1 MITRNIK
8 KIIVHCADTKV
19 NQNFD
24 IKDVDQWH
32 KQRGFSMVGYHY
44 YIKLDG
50 TIQEGRNLEQVGAHC
65 KGQNSDSI
73 GICFEGGK
81 NADGS
86 KWDSPLSAQLDA
98 WHTLYQYLCLMFGNL
113 PLKGHYEY
121 SEKSC
126 PNFEI
131 DDYLW

>member
-8 KIIVHCADTKV
+8 QIIVHCADTKV
-19 NQNFD
+19 NQSFD
-24 IKDVDQWH
+24 ITDVDNWH
-32 KQRGFSMVGYHY
+32 KKRGFSMVGYHF

-73 GICFEGGK
+73 GICFEGGL

-86 KWDSPLSAQLDA
+86 KWDGPLSPQLDA
-98 WHTLYQYLCLMFGNL
+98 WYSLYQYLCFIFGNL
-113 PLKGHYEY
+113 PIKAHYEY

-126 PNFEI
+126 PNFDP

>member
-1 MITRNIK
+1 MITRNVK

-19 NQNFD
+19 NQSFD
-24 IKDVDQWH
+24 ITDVDQWH

-81 NADGS
+81 NSDGS
-86 KWDSPLSAQLDA
+86 KWDSPLSAQLDS

-126 PNFEI
+126 PNFDI
-131 DDYLW
+131 DEFLW

>member
-1 MITRNIK
+1 MITRNIN
-8 KIIVHCADTKV
+8 KIIVHCADTKT
-19 NQNFD
+19 NQSFD
-24 IKDVDQWH
+24 ITDVDNWH
-32 KQRGFSMVGYHY
+32 KKRGFSMVGYHY

-73 GICFEGGK
+73 GICFEGGL

-86 KWDSPLSAQLDA
+86 KWDGPLSPQLDA
-98 WHTLYQYLCLMFGNL
+98 WNSLYQYLCFMFGNL
-113 PLKGHYEY
+113 PIKAHYEY

-126 PNFEI
+126 PNFDP